1 MQSVSFHVACFQAGT
16 NNGWKAVPAVPIVQ
30 GTMIDGDNCLLKV
43 EEGTVQLYM
52 KVGSARLKQ
61 GLSDMALRKKGKSS
75 KPKYNVFNLNLCNY
89 FLKSSLR
96 ASSHPVT
103 EEDILAT
110 PGVLSFVSCFSSV
123 FFSAYLLLAGPPSS
137 GQSNWHLDM
146 ERSKEWT
153 DYIKDNADEHD
164 LFCWAQ
170 SIMTLE

>member
-89 FLKSSLR
+89 FLKSY
-96 ASSHPVT
+96 H
-103 EEDILAT
+103 
-110 PGVLSFVSCFSSV
+110 
-123 FFSAYLLLAGPPSS
+123 FFFTTM
-137 GQSNWHLDM
+137 H
-146 ERSKEWT
+146 
-153 DYIKDNADEHD
+153 
-164 LFCWAQ
+164 F
-170 SIMTLE
+170 